1 MDKLIRALGAN
12 GEWIATAIEA
22 TSAIEEARKLRHYE
36 GEALI
41 KLGRVILL
49 TAMMA
54 SMLKGERDDLS
65 ISLQT
70 GDSKTRFIAT
80 ANAKIELK
88 ATAILSAESTSPYG
102 TMTVVKDLG
111 LKTPYTSTTR
121 ANLDDLES
129 SFDFYFVQSEQILT
143 KTKTYVELN
152 DDGSVKQAFAYMVQ
166 SLPNANQQTAEAVLE
181 NFKNMPTVES
191 LSFHRESLADIL
203 ARLFAGL
210 GESQSEEKPVAW
222 HCSCSKERGANIL
235 KSLGADELGKMIAE
249 GKTID
254 IACGFCGKTYYYT
267 VDELEAIRLQIN
279 LFHSA

>member
-80 ANAKIELK
+80 ANAKI
-88 ATAILSAESTSPYG
+88 
-102 TMTVVKDLG
+102 
-111 LKTPYTSTTR
+111 
-121 ANLDDLES
+121 
-129 SFDFYFVQSEQILT
+129 
-143 KTKTYVELN
+143 
-152 DDGSVKQAFAYMVQ
+152 
-166 SLPNANQQTAEAVLE
+166 
-181 NFKNMPTVES
+181 
-191 LSFHRESLADIL
+191 
-203 ARLFAGL
+203 
-210 GESQSEEKPVAW
+210 
-222 HCSCSKERGANIL
+222 
-235 KSLGADELGKMIAE
+235 
-249 GKTID
+249 
-254 IACGFCGKTYYYT
+254 
-267 VDELEAIRLQIN
+267 
-279 LFHSA
+279 